1 MDLKNINDLWDRFD
15 VSGATEMELEM
26 QGVRFHL
33 KKENVSCR
41 ELRTGSVQ
49 KENDLKEK
57 ERAEKGNRPMNSEK
71 DRGEAGKTVKAPLVG
86 TFYKAPSPEDKP
98 FVEVGKEI
106 HKGDVIGIIEAM
118 KLMNEIESEVSGTIK
133 EILVKNGEMVEYGQ
147 PLFKIKED

>member
-41 ELRTGSVQ
+41 EFRTGSVQ

-57 ERAEKGNRPMNSEK
+57 EQAEKGNRPMNSEK
-71 DRGEAGKTVKAPLVG
+71 DRGEVGKTVKAPLVG

-118 KLMNEIESEVSGTIK
+118 KLMNEVTAAVDGVVK
-133 EILVKNGEMVEYGQ
+133 EILVADGDMVEYGQ
-147 PLFKIKED
+147 ILITLD

>member
-1 MDLKNINDLWDRFD
+1 MDLKNINDLWARFD

-33 KKENVSCR
+33 KKENVSCQ
-41 ELRTGSVQ
+41 ELRTGSVK

-57 ERAEKGNRPMNSEK
+57 EQAEKGNHPMNSER

-118 KLMNEIESEVSGTIK
+118 KLMNEVTAAVDGVVK
-133 EILVKNGEMVEYGQ
+133 ENRGADGDMVEYGQ
-147 PLFKIKED
+147 ILITLD

>member
-57 ERAEKGNRPMNSEK
+57 EQAEKGNRPMNSEK
-71 DRGEAGKTVKAPLVG
+71 DRGEAGKIVKAPLVG

-118 KLMNEIESEVSGTIK
+118 KLMNEVEAEVEGEVV
-133 EILVKNGEMVEYGQ
+133 EILVSNEEMVEYNE
-147 PLFKIKED
+147 PLFVLR

>member
-57 ERAEKGNRPMNSEK
+57 EQAEKGNRPMNSEK

-118 KLMNEIESEVSGTIK
+118 KLMNEVTAAVDG
-133 EILVKNGEMVEYGQ
+133 VV
-147 PLFKIKED
+147 